1 MTCNKKS
8 FRNPDSGLCVLAVS
22 VVFAAIGGLAGLILA
37 VFVHKVLFLMILG
50 TLLGG
55 FAGTLV
61 EVFDMQGA
69 ETNRNV
75 QQLLGMFRTTNLRD
89 REREPHD

>member
-1 MTCNKKS
+1 MTGNKKS

-37 VFVHKVLFLMILG
+37 VFVHKVLFLTILG

-61 EVFDMQGA
+61 EVFDMQGS
-69 ETNRNV
+69 ETNRNGW
-75 QQLLGMFRTTNLRD
+75 QLLGMFRTTNLRD

>member
-1 MTCNKKS
+1 
-8 FRNPDSGLCVLAVS
+8 VS

-37 VFVHKVLFLMILG
+37 VFVHEVLFLTILG

-61 EVFDMQGA
+61 EVFDMQGS
-69 ETNRNV
+69 ETNRNAR
-75 QQLLGMFRTTNLRD
+75 QLLGMFRTTNLRD